1 MSSWS
6 SLKLEKYM
14 QVELSV
20 HLLCTVP
27 LFPCHQV
34 AALVSFAELPV
45 PGLEASF
52 HRCMGS

>member
-6 SLKLEKYM
+6 SLKLEKYL

-20 HLLCTVP
+20 HLVRTVP
-27 LFPCHQV
+27 LFSCHQV
-34 AALVSFAELPV
+34 SALVSFPELPV

>member
-6 SLKLEKYM
+6 SLKLEKYL

-20 HLLCTVP
+20 HLVCTVP

-34 AALVSFAELPV
+34 SALVSFPELPV

>member
-6 SLKLEKYM
+6 SLKLEKYL

-20 HLLCTVP
+20 HLVRTVP
-27 LFPCHQV
+27 LFPCHQLS
-34 AALVSFAELPV
+34 ALVSFPELPV